1 MAVHNELNGRRI
13 TSDDPQDQ
21 GRVYLILD
29 GQRRWIPNPATYDN
43 LFRDWNGIERYA
55 DINDIDRG
63 TDIADGALLVNAGN
77 GAVYLITDGSG
88 TKRHIADPAT
98 MDAYYF
104 NWGKI
109 VAVPAV
115 VLNAVPVGPD
125 INING

>member
-104 NWGKI
+104 N
-109 VAVPAV
+109 
-115 VLNAVPVGPD
+115 
-125 INING
+125 